1 MILIGA
7 VPNLRQPFTRVPS
20 EAAASA
26 LINRYPPLPPIGAS
40 DLYQGE
46 VKGCMIDELTIT
58 LTPLA
63 RRPGINM
70 VTGTI
75 SEAIKEQLEE
85 IIKCAICHDNLTDPR
100 VLPCSHTF
108 CLQCMKDVAS
118 HNNGQFVCP
127 LRDGATIAGTRIDSL
142 PINVVV
148 RNLVELVS
156 KSTGKID
163 LLD

>member
-1 MILIGA
+1 MTFIGA
-7 VPNLRQPFTRVPS
+7 GPNLHQPLHRLPS
-20 EAAASA
+20 EAAAPP
-26 LINRYPPLPPIGAS
+26 LLNRFPTLPPIGAS
-40 DLYQGE
+40 DSYQGE
-46 VKGCMIDELTIT
+46 VERWMIDELTIT
-58 LTPLA
+58 FNPLG
-63 RRPGINM
+63 RHPGINM

-85 IIKCAICHDNLTDPR
+85 IIQCAICHDNLSDPR

-118 HNNGQFVCP
+118 HNNSQFVCP
-127 LRDGATIAGTRIDSL
+127 LRDGAVIAGARIDSL

-156 KSTGKID
+156 KSTGKTD
-163 LLD
+163 ALE